1 MTYDR
6 KLADRFWHA
15 LWGKSETDKKKLDES
30 LQYAALTNKLWRAE
44 FLLTEKTA
52 DPNTGD
58 GFCVRWAAEGGHSEM
73 IRLLARHGAD
83 MNAKNGEAL
92 IRAARHGH
100 VATAKT
106 LLENGADASKQNFA
120 ALRIADAC
128 NDAAFVR
135 TLLNCGQD
143 FTAVAQELMDT
154 AGGLGQFDKAGL
166 YKQYLDAKARPSAAA
181 VFKPPGTGAKPSKP

>member
-6 KLADRFWHA
+6 TLADRFWHA
-15 LWGKSETDKKKLDES
+15 LWGKSETDKRSWANPCNTLPSRTSCGARISCSPKK
-30 LQYAALTNKLWRAE
+30 K
-44 FLLTEKTA
+44 A

-92 IRAARHGH
+92 VRAARHGH

-106 LLENGADASKQNFA
+106 LLENGADASRPGFRRA
-120 ALRIADAC
+120 APCRRRKRFSLHPHA
-128 NDAAFVR
+128 
-135 TLLNCGQD
+135 LNSGQD
-143 FTAVAQELMDT
+143 FTAVATELMDA
-154 AGGLGQFDKAGL
+154 AGGIGQFDKAGL
-166 YKQYLDAKARPSAAA
+166 YMQYLDAKTRPSAGAA
-181 VFKPPGTGAKPSKP
+181 FRPPKP

>member
-1 MTYDR
+1 MTYD
-6 KLADRFWHA
+6 KTLSDRFWHT
-15 LWGKSETDKKKLDES
+15 LWGKSQADKAKLDES
-30 LQYAALTNKLWRAE
+30 LQYSALSNKLWRAE
-44 FLLTEKTA
+44 FLLTEKKA

-92 IRAARHGH
+92 VRAARGGH

-106 LLENGADASKQNFA
+106 LLENGADASKQDFA
-120 ALRIADAC
+120 ALRLADAA
-128 NDAAFVR
+128 NDAAFIR
-135 TLLNCGQD
+135 TLLNSGQD
-143 FTAVAQELMDT
+143 FTAVANELMDT

-166 YKQYLDAKARPSAAA
+166 YKQYLDAKSRPSAG
-181 VFKPPGTGAKPSKP
+181 VSFKPPKP